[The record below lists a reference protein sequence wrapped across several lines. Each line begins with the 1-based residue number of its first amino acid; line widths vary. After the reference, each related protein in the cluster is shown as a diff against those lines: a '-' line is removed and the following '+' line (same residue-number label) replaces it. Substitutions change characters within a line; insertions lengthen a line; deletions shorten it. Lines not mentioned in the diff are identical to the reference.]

1 MRAANLLAV
10 FLLALAALSG
20 PARAANEWGIDHEEK
35 ARFQGKVVDI
45 LCELT
50 GDCPAKCGAGK
61 RQLGILKDDGT
72 LILPAKNN
80 QPFAGAVNE
89 LAGFC
94 GDRVEVDGLLIK
106 NPLMTLFAL
115 QFKRRLPDGQWSG
128 GNQFGK
134 DWLAAHPDGDLK
146 NWFRQD
152 PLIKQ
157 VIAEQGVFG
166 IPGLKPAE

>member
-1 MRAANLLAV
+1 MRFAILLSALLLPLGSAAVL
-10 FLLALAALSG
+10 
-20 PARAANEWGIDHEEK
+20 AANEWGIEHESK

-45 LCELT
+45 LCELS
-50 GDCPAKCGAGK
+50 GDCPADCGAGK

-72 LILPAKNN
+72 LVLPAKNN
-80 QPFAGAVNE
+80 QPFAGAVND

-94 GDRVEVDGLLIK
+94 GARVEVDGLMIDD
-106 NPLMTLFAL
+106 PLMPLFAL
-115 QFKRRLPDGQWSG
+115 QFKRRLPDGEWSG
-128 GNQFGK
+128 GTQFGK

-152 PLIKQ
+152 PLVKR